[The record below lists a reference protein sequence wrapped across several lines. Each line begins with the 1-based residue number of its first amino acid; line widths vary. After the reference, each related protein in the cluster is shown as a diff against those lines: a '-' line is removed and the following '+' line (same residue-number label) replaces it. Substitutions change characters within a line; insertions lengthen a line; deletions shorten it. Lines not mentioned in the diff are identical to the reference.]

1 MQDILQWKQE
11 VEKYNVALITILD
24 EKSNHKDL
32 YYGFEVIDGKLIEH
46 PEILFIGINPG
57 RGNGGYGKNIFSTSR
72 ISYLDVYDESYK
84 TDYENGYHL
93 AEKTKRFFHKAGWD
107 DHKIKQVF
115 SERVVKTNFFHLA
128 TLNKTD
134 LHKVLQGV
142 NRNNEY
148 FRKSAEFSIQLI
160 NILKPKVI
168 ILEGKTV
175 FDFIVEECYEE
186 KVWNDKDFGYF
197 FDKPNQSHILGYN
210 RNISNE
216 NREYFVKK
224 LKEVLE
230 EDNGSTHL

>member
-1 MQDILQWKQE
+1 MKDILHWKQE
-11 VEKYNVALITILD
+11 VEKYNAALSGILD

-32 YYGFEVIDGKLIEH
+32 YYGFEVIDGKLIEN

-57 RGNGGYGKNIFSTSR
+57 RGNGKKGRNIFETNQ
-72 ISYLDVYDESYK
+72 ISYLDVYNEDYRE
-84 TDYENGYHL
+84 DYENGYHL
-93 AEKTKRFFHKAGWD
+93 AEKTIRFFLKAGWD
-107 DHKIKQVF
+107 DHKIKEVI

-128 TLNKTD
+128 TLNRTD
-134 LHKVLQGV
+134 LEKVLQDV
-142 NRNNEY
+142 NSSNEY
-148 FRKSAEFSIQLI
+148 FSKSAEFSIQLI
-160 NILKPKVI
+160 NILKPRVI

-186 KVWNDKDFGYF
+186 KVWNAKDFGYF

-230 EDNGSTHL
+230 EDYVSSLL